1 MDHEKKPTKKSLY
14 YRKRC
19 FGMTGLERI
28 QVKEKRQIKEKLQKV
43 MIRIGDESGSDLDEI
58 FDDLNTLQEGI
69 AEEIRQ

>member
-1 MDHEKKPTKKSLY
+1 
-14 YRKRC
+14 
-19 FGMTGLERI
+19 MTGLERI
-28 QVKEKRQIKEKLQKV
+28 QVKEKRQIVEKLQKV